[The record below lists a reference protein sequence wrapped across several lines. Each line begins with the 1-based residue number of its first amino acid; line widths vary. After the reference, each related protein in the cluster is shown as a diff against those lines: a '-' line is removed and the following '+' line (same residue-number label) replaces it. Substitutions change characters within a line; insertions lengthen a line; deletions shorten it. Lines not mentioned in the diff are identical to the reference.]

1 MKALVYIVSAAL
13 AVCALSACSPS
24 GGSGDEA
31 VTGEKPAASL
41 TAEEASAYF
50 GSLPTLAA
58 DNNTSA
64 ASEGAQSQ

>member
-13 AVCALSACSPS
+13 AVCALSACTPS

-31 VTGEKPAASL
+31 VTGERPAASL
-41 TAEEASAYF
+41 TAEEASVYF
-50 GSLPTLAA
+50 GSLPTVV
-58 DNNTSA
+58 DNANASA